1 MAALVEE
8 QRGDEEHEEE
18 LGVHLHEGHRPQ
30 QERDGQADGHL
41 HEGQRDAGHEL
52 LEHRGD
58 EHRREQ
64 HEGDMEQGHGRVL
77 PSGSATL
84 PVSHRAHGT
93 GGRPWGRRRAR

>member
-8 QRGDEEHEEE
+8 QRGDEENEEE

-30 QERDGQADGHL
+30 RERDGQADGHL
-41 HEGQRDAGHEL
+41 HEGQRDAGDEL

-58 EHRREQ
+58 EHRHEQ

-77 PSGSATL
+77 PSGGGLVWKAALS
-84 PVSHRAHGT
+84 VSHSRS
-93 GGRPWGRRRAR
+93 PARSVTV